1 MKRVL
6 CLLVVL
12 SLLLSILIIPV
23 SALESCEQMDSV
35 IVSRLVRRAGG
46 GSSGGGGGGGGSSGG
61 SGGHLHR
68 SNPNRSDDP
77 ISMLVGLFIFL
88 LMGSGATLAFRLRLS
103 RSARNTKRLMA
114 LLEKKDS
121 AWKYKHLQHRV
132 RVSYFAIQKAWSR
145 LDMQPSRQYL
155 SESLYN
161 TFQTQL
167 NWMKVKNQQNILKHV
182 RLREAI
188 PVAVHDDPDDSLDH
202 VWFYIKGR
210 MIDYTVDTQTGQRLE
225 GNPFPESFCEYWQ
238 FVRVEGNLWVLN
250 QILQEDQ
257 AQEIAFTEDE

>member
-1 MKRVL
+1 
-6 CLLVVL
+6 
-12 SLLLSILIIPV
+12 
-23 SALESCEQMDSV
+23 
-35 IVSRLVRRAGG
+35 
-46 GSSGGGGGGGGSSGG
+46 
-61 SGGHLHR
+61 
-68 SNPNRSDDP
+68 
-77 ISMLVGLFIFL
+77 
-88 LMGSGATLAFRLRLS
+88 
-103 RSARNTKRLMA
+103 
-114 LLEKKDS
+114 
-121 AWKYKHLQHRV
+121 
-132 RVSYFAIQKAWSR
+132 
-145 LDMQPSRQYL
+145 MQPSRQYL

-238 FVRVEGNLWVLN
+238 FVRVEGDLWVLN